1 MHRERALRLLLS
13 LVHFPALNSFTTV
26 PGFSP
31 QEFLHMSQSSPLYRV
46 SLDTWAV
53 LLAFAAVLL
62 VRFGILKNIPW

>member
-1 MHRERALRLLLS
+1 
-13 LVHFPALNSFTTV
+13 
-26 PGFSP
+26 
-31 QEFLHMSQSSPLYRV
+31 MSQSSPLYRV